1 MNNNQQNLRA
11 QYFATS
17 EEYAREYQKYLDLK
31 YSKKS
36 GDEAKAVE
44 VYTRLQTIDGKLK
57 TLLEQVKSQQSD
69 AGNQLLDTNTAI
81 ERKTF
86 QIYEKSKTLDV
97 QTDQIAGKR
106 QELIN
111 RQKQIEM
118 GVQKNRYRRNVI
130 IFLTIV
136 NIVMLALIYKFYSS
150 IA

>member
-136 NIVMLALIYKFYSS
+136 NILMLALIYKFYSS